1 MNLLLPLFT
10 VLGLSLIFPILI
22 IMKWQSRPVLALATA
37 TLVCFLSIMLIYL
50 GGAYLEGSS
59 DRGTLDRLTSGFVG
73 MLLFTLVFGFPILAV
88 LQWRRRKKR
97 KQKIR
102 AEINDAF

>member
-1 MNLLLPLFT
+1 MSVLLPLFI
-10 VLGLSLIFPILI
+10 LIGISLIFPILI

-59 DRGTLDRLTSGFVG
+59 DRGTLDRLMSGFVG
-73 MLLFTLVFGFPILAV
+73 MLLFTLIFGFPVLAL

-97 KQKIR
+97 RQKIR
-102 AEINDAF
+102 AEIDDAF